1 MKLRYY
7 LEKKQK
13 ESIDEHK
20 IILEALIKKDK
31 KLAERL
37 MKKHIENGE
46 EVLFQEIKLR
56 ENNSKKNKN
65 SILKKEGLFNFMTS
79 KDCN

>member
-13 ESIDEHK
+13 ESIDEYK
-20 IILEALIKKDK
+20 IILEALIKKDEE
-31 KLAERL
+31 LAERF
-37 MKKHIENGE
+37 MKKHIENGK

-56 ENNSKKNKN
+56 ENNSKKN
-65 SILKKEGLFNFMTS
+65 
-79 KDCN
+79 

>member
-7 LEKKQK
+7 LEKIQK

-37 MKKHIENGE
+37 MKKHIENGKE
-46 EVLFQEIKLR
+46 DLLQQIELQENVSTKSNGS
-56 ENNSKKNKN
+56 E
-65 SILKKEGLFNFMTS
+65 
-79 KDCN
+79 

>member
-31 KLAERL
+31 ELAE
-37 MKKHIENGE
+37 
-46 EVLFQEIKLR
+46 
-56 ENNSKKNKN
+56 
-65 SILKKEGLFNFMTS
+65 
-79 KDCN
+79 

>member
-56 ENNSKKNKN
+56 ENNSKKNK
-65 SILKKEGLFNFMTS
+65 K
-79 KDCN
+79 

>member
-1 MKLRYY
+1 
-7 LEKKQK
+7 
-13 ESIDEHK
+13 
-20 IILEALIKKDK
+20 
-31 KLAERL
+31 

-65 SILKKEGLFNFMTS
+65 SILKKEGLINFMTS